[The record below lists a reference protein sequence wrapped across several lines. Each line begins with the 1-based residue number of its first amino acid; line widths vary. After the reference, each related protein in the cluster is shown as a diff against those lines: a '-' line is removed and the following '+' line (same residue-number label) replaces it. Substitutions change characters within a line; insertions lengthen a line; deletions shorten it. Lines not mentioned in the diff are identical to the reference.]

1 MNDYISLRVDISPCT
16 EDAADLFAAYLAD
29 AGYESFM
36 PDKEGLT
43 AFVKAKEYSE
53 DVVRN
58 IIAEFPI
65 DADLSFHPTFVK
77 GEDWNSEWEKNYFQ
91 PIVIAD
97 KCVVHSSFH
106 HDVPKAELD
115 IVIDPKMA
123 FGTGHHSTTNL
134 MLTYLLSMDLKGKKM
149 IDVGTGTAILAILA
163 AMKGAEDVKGIEI
176 DEFACQNASENVGL
190 NNVEVEILLG
200 DARRLEELDKADI
213 LVANIN
219 RNIILADL
227 ERYADA
233 LKDGGTMLL
242 SGFYEEDV
250 PVIEKKALEYGLLMR
265 MIRIDNKWAAV
276 KLIKAYSPA
285 LGKNILVTICAR
297 GGSKGIPG
305 KNIKEIGGKPLIA
318 WTIDIAKKFAASHGA
333 ELILSTDS
341 DRIRQVAAEWGLSS
355 EYKRPDYLANDT
367 IGKPDA
373 IREAMLWAEAKYGKT
388 YDYVVDLDVTSPIRT
403 LDDIEACLKM
413 IEDCPD
419 ALTVFSVS
427 PCGRNP
433 YFNMVEKKENGFYG
447 VVKDGVFT
455 SRQTSPKVYDIN
467 GSVYVYRRES
477 LMMEHPR
484 AVTPRTL
491 VYEMPHIC
499 FDLDEPSDYD
509 YMAFLIDT
517 GRISL

>member
-29 AGYESFM
+29 AGYESFV
-36 PDKEGLT
+36 PDEKGLT
-43 AFVKAKEYSE
+43 AFVKASDYSE
-53 DVVRN
+53 DIIRN

-65 DADLSFHPTFVK
+65 EADISFHPVFVK

-106 HDVPKAELD
+106 HDVPKAEFD

-134 MLTYLLSMDLKGKKM
+134 MLSYLLGMDLRGKKM

-163 AMKGAEDVKGIEI
+163 AKKGAEDVIGIEI
-176 DEFACQNASENVGL
+176 DEFAWQNACENVRL
-190 NNVEVEILLG
+190 NDVNAEILLG
-200 DARRLEELDKADI
+200 DAGRLDGLDKADI

-227 ERYADA
+227 ERYAGA

-250 PVIEKKALEYGLLMR
+250 PMIEKKAREYGLSLT
-265 MIRIDNKWAAV
+265 MIRIDNTWAAV
-276 KLIKAYSPA
+276 QLFKISSTASK
-285 LGKNILVTICAR
+285 KNILVTICAR

-318 WTIDIAKKFAASHGA
+318 WTIDIAKRFADIHGA
-333 ELILSTDS
+333 ELLLSTDS
-341 DRIRQVAAEWGLSS
+341 DRIRQVAAEWGLPS

-373 IREAMLWAEAKYGKT
+373 IREAMLWAEVKYGKT

-403 LDDIEACLKM
+403 LEDIEACLQM
-413 IEDCPD
+413 IDDCPE
-419 ALTVFSVS
+419 ALTIFSVS

-433 YFNMVEKKENGFYG
+433 YFNMVEKKESGFYG

-509 YMAFLIDT
+509 YMAFLMNT
-517 GRISL
+517 GGISL